1 MYTVR
6 DNEPENWHWI
16 NSVLCVLLENTTE
29 SLYDKNDEVYIKTAY
44 SVGISTL
51 KQIGLF

>member
-6 DNEPENWHWI
+6 DNEPENWRWI

-44 SVGISTL
+44 FVGISTL
-51 KQIGLF
+51 K